1 MHSNGH
7 LTFSRFLEGEI
18 SDTEHQNSRLIKKQ
32 QMTSHNTKQSMQI
45 FVKTLSGKTITV
57 EVEKDDTIEN
67 LKRKICDKQGVPADQ
82 QRLIF
87 SGKQLEN
94 GNTIGDYSMQQG
106 STVHLVLHLRGGM
119 QIFVKTLSGRTITVE
134 TDANDSI
141 EELKRKIE
149 AKEGIPAR
157 DQRIIYAGKSLDE
170 QNTVGDYSIQNGSNL
185 YLVLRLR
192 GG

>member
-1 MHSNGH
+1 
-7 LTFSRFLEGEI
+7 
-18 SDTEHQNSRLIKKQ
+18 
-32 QMTSHNTKQSMQI
+32 MTSHHRKQNMQI

-57 EVEKDDTIEN
+57 EVEQDDTIEN

-87 SGKQLEN
+87 AGKQLEN